1 MKELLDLLREN
12 NQMLKEIL
20 SYLRHEAQHD
30 DTQDFFS
37 NVIANIVADK
47 MMGGHKYV
55 QKSY

>member
-47 MMGGHKYV
+47 MMGGRV
-55 QKSY
+55 